1 MKEYGFLSFFFF
13 LLTRTVADIDTFF
26 NERNC
31 DPECTFPSQNLTT
44 KTMEQFP
51 KNCST
56 VYSALLINEMC
67 DLSEDQITSLFSN
80 MKKLI
85 GSLTVIGTNY
95 TSGKFLAGLESIE
108 CGNDSEITFVDNN
121 EMLELGLLNLSIIN
135 CKGFTVSGNK
145 KLEKLNMPNVKN
157 MTNPSDP
164 MKKVDISI
172 SSDLPSFCIST
183 HEMYN
188 FMSIDTADNYF
199 ISGNYCE
206 PILDNELCKEPTNG
220 CTQLFGNI
228 EIGTDFDLESIK
240 SVETIFGN
248 LVINGSDL
256 TDLKCFEN
264 LKYVAE
270 LGMLKIGTSFSDKPA
285 ITIEGN
291 KKLIN
296 FTFPKLRRIHSDASE
311 IMSFKM
317 NPFTF
322 VNFTLCFEIRKSLDL
337 RGLAPTFDGFSCEY
351 HEIEANSIRAR
362 EMEMKVKNSA
372 SDPKCIY
379 PEQNITK
386 ITMKLFPTECET
398 VCADLRINQ
407 FCDLS
412 EDQLA
417 STFKNMKHLIGSLAV
432 GNQEITSAKF
442 LAGLESIDCLEKIQ
456 FLFNFEM
463 KSLSMTNLSS
473 VNCSEW
479 EITRNYVSL
488 ERLDLPNLKTIAHP
502 DGGQFRFFV
511 IPDHPDFCVT
521 TEEMLNW
528 IKLDAVNLDEFYCPI
543 CEPKFTEQVCK
554 KPAKGCTQIYG
565 DMEIGPDSDPETM
578 RFVEIIFGNLVIK
591 GTELR
596 DLSFLESLEYV
607 VQRTN
612 KPPLISIENNKNLV
626 DVTFPKFRRVRS
638 EDIVL
643 LHFNHNNDILLTNSS
658 QCYKVREAIGLTL
671 RAPTF
676 DNQTCEAIALNPKV
690 LEETSTL
697 AANRSEF
704 PMVYPTTSA
713 PPDAFET
720 TVLPVTTEKNIS
732 GVKGSSVC
740 FVILMSLIY

>member
-1 MKEYGFLSFFFF
+1 M
-13 LLTRTVADIDTFF
+13 I
-26 NERNC
+26 
-31 DPECTFPSQNLTT
+31 
-44 KTMEQFP
+44 
-51 KNCST
+51 
-56 VYSALLINEMC
+56 
-67 DLSEDQITSLFSN
+67 SLFSN
-80 MKKLI
+80 IKKLI
-85 GSLTVIGTNY
+85 GSLTIIRTNY
-95 TSGKFLAGLESIE
+95 TSGNFLASLESIE

-121 EMLELGLLNLSIIN
+121 EMLELGLLNLSTIN
-135 CKGFTVSGNK
+135 CKGFTVSGNS
-145 KLEKLNMPNVKN
+145 KLEKLNMPNIKN
-157 MTNPSDP
+157 MTKPSDP
-164 MKKVDISI
+164 IKKVDISI
-172 SSDLPSFCIST
+172 SSDFPSFCIST
-183 HEMYN
+183 QEMYN

-199 ISGNYCE
+199 IFGKYCE
-206 PILDNELCKEPTNG
+206 PILDNQMCKELTNG

-228 EIGTDFDLESIK
+228 EIATDFDLESMK
-240 SVETIFGN
+240 TVETIFGN

-256 TDLKCFEN
+256 TDLECFES

-270 LGMLKIGTSFSDKPA
+270 LGNKPA

-296 FTFPKLRRIHSDASE
+296 FTFPKLRRIHSDA
-311 IMSFKM
+311 
-317 NPFTF
+317 N
-322 VNFTLCFEIRKSLDL
+322 
-337 RGLAPTFDGFSCEY
+337 
-351 HEIEANSIRAR
+351 
-362 EMEMKVKNSA
+362 
-372 SDPKCIY
+372 PKCIY

-488 ERLDLPNLKTIAHP
+488 ERLGLPNLKNIAHP
-502 DGGQFRFFV
+502 DGGQFKFFI

-528 IKLDAVNLDEFYCPI
+528 IKLDAVNLDEFYCPV
-543 CEPKFTEQVCK
+543 CEPKFTEQVCE

-565 DMEIGPDSDPETM
+565 DVQIGPDSDPETM
-578 RFVEIIFGNLVIK
+578 KLVEIIFGNLVIK
-591 GTELR
+591 GTELS

-690 LEETSTL
+690 LEETSTV

-704 PMVYPTTSA
+704 PVVYLTTSA
-713 PPDAFET
+713 PPAAFET
-720 TVLPVTTEKNIS
+720 TVVPVTTEKNIS

-740 FVILMSLIY
+740 FVILLSLIF